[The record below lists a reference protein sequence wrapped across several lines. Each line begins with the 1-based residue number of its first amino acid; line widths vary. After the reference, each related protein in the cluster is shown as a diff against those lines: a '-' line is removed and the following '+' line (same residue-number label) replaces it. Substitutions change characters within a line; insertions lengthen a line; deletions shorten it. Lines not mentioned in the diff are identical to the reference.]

1 MGCGSSAPRHAVAV
15 PIEEPSEV
23 SMEACAQDVE
33 APVEPGAQA
42 VEAPVENAH
51 VNDAPSAGK
60 GAQETEAP
68 AKNALV
74 NDDMGAEG
82 STRQRSESPSELS
95 GTATPLV
102 ESVPASPV
110 LPTVVEGDL
119 EITACKMKDADMN
132 SLYEKMGRGKMRSI
146 TLARCEIGDVQVP
159 PPPFR
164 PTPRTLPERRYA
176 AVWVQGVG
184 FLMSSQLVNQ
194 RLASVLRCWLSS
206 AYPRLRPAWHR
217 VLALGTPRV
226 HACRRP

>member
-1 MGCGSSAPRHAVAV
+1 
-15 PIEEPSEV
+15 
-23 SMEACAQDVE
+23 MEARAKDVE

-60 GAQETEAP
+60 GAQEAEAP
-68 AKNALV
+68 AKNAHV
-74 NDDMGAEG
+74 NDDMAAEG

-132 SLYEKMGRGKMRSI
+132 SLYEKMGRGEMRSI

-159 PPPFR
+159 PPSPNSTDALR
-164 PTPRTLPERRYA
+164 AQMCSCLGSGCR
-176 AVWVQGVG
+176 

-194 RLASVLRCWLSS
+194 RLVLVLVCWLSS

-217 VLALGTPRV
+217 VLALGTRLV
-226 HACRRP
+226 HCRRP